1 MPSPGISAATASYP
15 STTAALIASPMLST
29 VTSVPALIQ
38 STVPPAAS
46 IFGLTASYPAFTC
59 AKNGLFSIAM
69 IAILTGAVGFVVL
82 NAGRSP
88 CGGAVGGADSM
99 FEECFTGVSW
109 AVVHPASNAIAATAK
124 VIARFTGTPCR
135 SACRPRVSAATSIGR
150 YRAGDKQL
158 NRAIADIEDR
168 RPHRLA
174 TAHMSERVCGGHEV
188 CAAEDLRCSGQ
199 A

>member
-15 STTAALIASPMLST
+15 STTAALIASPMLPT

-38 STVPPAAS
+38 STVPAAAS
-46 IFGLTASYPAFTC
+46 TSGLTASYPAFTC

-69 IAILTGAVGFVVL
+69 IAILTGLVGLVVL

-88 CGGAVGGADSM
+88 CGGATSGADNV
-99 FEECFTGVSW
+99 FEDCFTGVSW
-109 AVVHPASNAIAATAK
+109 AAVHPASNAIAATAK

-135 SACRPRVSAATSIGR
+135 SVGRPRVRAATSIGR
-150 YRAGDKQL
+150 SRARDRQL
-158 NRAIADIEDR
+158 NRAQADIEDHR
-168 RPHRLA
+168 THRLA